1 MKIARILPALMV
13 LPFVFA
19 SMAKAGEHQIPVAP
33 DEYLKME
40 NPYAGEADEDLL
52 KQAGKLYKRKCK
64 KCHGSKGDGKG
75 SSAADLEIKPPDFT
89 KPGYLAGIKD
99 GQLYYIILKGGSEE
113 AEMEAYGP
121 GTDANLSEDDIWKL
135 VTYIREKF
143 AK

>member
-1 MKIARILPALMV
+1 MKMMRLLPAV
-13 LPFVFA
+13 IAIPFLFA
-19 SMAKAGEHQIPVAP
+19 TVAKAGEHKIPVAP

-52 KQAGKLYKRKCK
+52 KHAGKIYKRKCK
-64 KCHGSKGDGKG
+64 KCHGTKGDGKG

-99 GQLYYIILKGGSEE
+99 GQLFYIILKGGSEE

-121 GTDANLSEDDIWKL
+121 GTDANISEDDIWKL

>member
-1 MKIARILPALMV
+1 
-13 LPFVFA
+13 
-19 SMAKAGEHQIPVAP
+19 MANAGGHEIPTAP

-40 NPYAGEADEDLL
+40 NPYAEADEDVL
-52 KQAGKLYKRKCK
+52 KAAGKLYKRKCK

-99 GQLYYIILKGGSEE
+99 GQLYWVLLKGGSEE

-121 GTDANLSEDDIWKL
+121 GTDANISEDDLWKL
-135 VTYIREKF
+135 VTYIRTNFSK
-143 AK
+143 

>member
-1 MKIARILPALMV
+1 MKITYLLSAILAGSFLSV
-13 LPFVFA
+13 T
-19 SMAKAGEHQIPVAP
+19 MANAGGHEIPTAP

-40 NPYAGEADEDLL
+40 NPYAEADEDVL
-52 KQAGKLYKRKCK
+52 KAAGKLYKRKCK

-99 GQLYYIILKGGSEE
+99 GQLYWVLLKGGSEE

-121 GTDANLSEDDIWKL
+121 GTDANISEDDLWKL
-135 VTYIREKF
+135 VTYIRTNFSK
-143 AK
+143 

>member
-1 MKIARILPALMV
+1 MRMARLLLAGLATSVIG
-13 LPFVFA
+13 
-19 SMAKAGEHQIPVAP
+19 MAAVHAEGGHQIPTAP

-40 NPYAGEADEDLL
+40 NPFAEADEDLL
-52 KQAGKLYKRKCK
+52 KYAGKIYKRKCK
-64 KCHGSKGDGKG
+64 KCHGTKGDGKG

-99 GQLYYIILKGGSEE
+99 GQLYWILLKGGSEE

-121 GTDANLSEDDIWKL
+121 GTDANLSEEDLWKL
-135 VTYIREKF
+135 VTYIRETF

>member
-1 MKIARILPALMV
+1 MKITYLLST
-13 LPFVFA
+13 VFA
-19 SMAKAGEHQIPVAP
+19 LSFFSATMVNAGEHEIPTAP

-52 KQAGKLYKRKCK
+52 KSAGKLYKRKCK

-89 KPGYLAGIKD
+89 EPGYLAGIKD
-99 GQLYYIILKGGSEE
+99 GQLYWVLLKGGSEE

-121 GTDANLSEDDIWKL
+121 GTDANISEDDLWKL
-135 VTYIREKF
+135 VTYIRVNFSK
-143 AK
+143 